1 MKKRGIKAIDGFRKK
16 LFIPDHK
23 ISVPIEHKVKS
34 KIGTI
39 FVNEDILEEYSVKIL
54 ENYKKRIQV
63 DNNGQ
68 QYILFRIDIYFTK
81 YCLAVEID
89 EKGHTDRDLIF
100 EEKRQKALEK
110 KLNCTFIRINTSKE
124 NYDVDYEAS
133 RIQTFISQFKDNKNK
148 KLEDEIE
155 KLKLQLANSS
165 VKNNT

>member
-1 MKKRGIKAIDGFRKK
+1 MKLILILVSIIKK
-16 LFIPDHK
+16 
-23 ISVPIEHKVKS
+23 
-34 KIGTI
+34 
-39 FVNEDILEEYSVKIL
+39 
-54 ENYKKRIQV
+54 IQV

-81 YCLAVEID
+81 YCLAIEID

-124 NYDVDYEAS
+124 NFDVDYEAS

-155 KLKLQLANSS
+155 KLKLQLANLS
-165 VKNNT
+165 VKNNEVNDKK